1 MPVGPRLCR
10 WLARTCVLVGLIAA
24 ACAPTAAPAKPAA
37 APAKPAAN
45 PAPSPAAA
53 QDAPAPAGERPF
65 YEGKTI
71 RFIVGLAAGG
81 GYDTYTRVLARHF
94 GKYVPGNPN
103 TIVENMVGASG
114 LLAANQVYK
123 VLPQDGTVIHNYV
136 GGLTTQELLK
146 APGIEFEST
155 RWQWLG
161 VPTPDDYVCVVR
173 KEAGMTS
180 LLDARGRSKELILGG
195 IAPGGSTDDV
205 PKILRAA
212 LDLNLKIISGYDGTS
227 KVRLAMDSGEV
238 DGACYAWESWK
249 ATSADRFASGDLVVV
264 GQAPEK
270 PLPDLPN
277 VPLFLDMASTDEAR
291 QLIMNGIVG
300 RSRMERP
307 YLVGPGVPAE
317 RVRILREA
325 FMQTLRDPAFL
336 EEAKKAKLDV
346 DPVTGEEVERRVRE
360 LFSLPEP
367 VKDRLRAI
375 LTAD

>member
-1 MPVGPRLCR
+1 MQVRRRLGGG
-10 WLARTCVLVGLIAA
+10 LARTCVLLGLLAA
-24 ACAPTAAPAKPAA
+24 ACAPAASPAQPAAKPAA
-37 APAKPAAN
+37 
-45 PAPSPAAA
+45 PAAA
-53 QDAPAPAGERPF
+53 PQGAAAQPAERPF

-103 TIVENMVGASG
+103 TVVENMVGASG
-114 LLAANQVYK
+114 LLAANHVFR
-123 VLPQDGTVIHNYV
+123 VAPQDGTVIHNYV

-161 VPTPDDYVCVVR
+161 VPTPDNFVCVVR
-173 KEAGMTS
+173 KDAGITN
-180 LLDARGRSKELILGG
+180 LLEARGRAKELIIGG

-205 PKILRAA
+205 PKLLRAA
-212 LDLNLKIISGYDGTS
+212 LDLNLKVISGYDGTS
-227 KVRLAMDSGEV
+227 KVRLAIDSGEV

-249 ATSADRFASGDLVVV
+249 ATSSDRIASGDLVVV

-277 VPLFLDMASTDEAR
+277 VPLFLDMAPNEEAR
-291 QLIMNGIVG
+291 QLILNGIVG

-307 YLVGPGVPAE
+307 YLVGPGVPQD
-317 RVRILREA
+317 RVRVLREA
-325 FMQTLRDPAFL
+325 FVQTLKDPAFL
-336 EEAKKAKLDV
+336 EEAAKAKLDV
-346 DPVTGEEVERRVRE
+346 DLVPAEDVERRVRE
-360 LFSLPEP
+360 LFALPDP
-367 VKDRLRAI
+367 VKARFRTI